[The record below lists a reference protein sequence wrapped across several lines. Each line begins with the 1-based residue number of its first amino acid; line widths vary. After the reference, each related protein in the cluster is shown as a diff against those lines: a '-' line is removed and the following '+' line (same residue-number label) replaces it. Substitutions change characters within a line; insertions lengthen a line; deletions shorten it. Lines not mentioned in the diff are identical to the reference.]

1 MTIIVLN
8 LRSEFEQGDQVNRCT
23 TLRKV
28 SDCPETKDSKK
39 YLGQS
44 LKYHSRNPVMYS
56 SLNIYMLLLALF

>member
-8 LRSEFEQGDQVNRCT
+8 LRSEFEQGDQVIVHNIKKGKR
-23 TLRKV
+23 L
-28 SDCPETKDSKK
+28 PETKETKK